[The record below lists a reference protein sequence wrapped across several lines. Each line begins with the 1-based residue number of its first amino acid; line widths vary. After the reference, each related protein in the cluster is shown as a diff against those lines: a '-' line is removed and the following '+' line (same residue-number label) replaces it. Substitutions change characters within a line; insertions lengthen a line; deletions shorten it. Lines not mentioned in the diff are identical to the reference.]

1 MIKSLKHILVATLL
15 AVAAIGVVLPV
26 TAADKPAPADAKKE
40 KPKRMPFGGKIK
52 SIDTTAK
59 TITIDRENKNTFA
72 ITSETKITKHGKP
85 ATLADAVVGDEVGG
99 LALDTDGKLE
109 LLSLRLG
116 AKPGA
121 EEKPKDAPKKTK

>member
-1 MIKSLKHILVATLL
+1 MIKSIKHVLIATLL

-26 TAADKPAPADAKKE
+26 VAADKPAPADAKKD

-52 SIDTTAK
+52 AIDKTAK

-72 ITSETKITKHGKP
+72 LTSETKVTRHGKP
-85 ATLADAVVGDEVGG
+85 ATFDDAAVGDEVGG
-99 LALDTDGKLE
+99 LALDTNGKLE

-121 EEKPKDAPKKTK
+121 EEKPKDKAKKAK